1 MEAISAF
8 FTDPLR
14 LTLGAAAVVV
24 LLGIFVFGQKN
35 KRETPEELSPEE
47 ISEVL
52 TRNEDNNVIV
62 KDASEVNDDSSS
74 LEQLQSDLND
84 KASETQVAETRLGV
98 TNAPHTTVAKI
109 NTADS
114 KTGEIRDAVSKDEV
128 TDSTLESYVEQ
139 VVEPKIEDMFV
150 VLHVVAPEGMAFTG
164 NAITQAMEEC
174 NLVYGDFK
182 IFHYPY
188 PQNESLSLF
197 SVVNMLKPGF
207 FEADKM
213 PDLTTTGISFFM
225 RIPVM
230 PGHHLDVFTTMLV
243 TAQAMSRKLG
253 GSLLNEK
260 HDLLTQLHVDS
271 IKQKIE
277 IFEDKLKSTEHHS
290 S

>member
-24 LLGIFVFGQKN
+24 LLGIFVFGRKN
-35 KRETPEELSPEE
+35 NKETPEELSPEE
-47 ISEVL
+47 IKDVL

-62 KDASEVNDDSSS
+62 KDSPTLNDDSSS
-74 LEQLQSDLND
+74 LEKLRND
-84 KASETQVAETRLGV
+84 QEHEIAVAE
-98 TNAPHTTVAKI
+98 I
-109 NTADS
+109 NTPES
-114 KTGEIRDAVSKDEV
+114 TVSGKKSAA
-128 TDSTLESYVEQ
+128 TSSTVERYVEQ
-139 VVEPKIEDMFV
+139 ASQAKTEDMFV

-164 NAITQAMEEC
+164 NAITHAMEEC

-182 IFHYPY
+182 IFHYPH
-188 PQNESLSLF
+188 PQNDSLSLF

-207 FEADKM
+207 FDADKM
-213 PDLTTTGISFFM
+213 LDLTTTGISFFM

-230 PGHHLDVFTTMLV
+230 PGHHLDVFTTMLA

-260 HDLLTQLHVDS
+260 HDLLTQMHVDT

-277 IFEDKLKSTEHHS
+277 IFEDKLKSTEQHS